1 MEEVVFG
8 KRCWKEVVHIC
19 CFWRGGSPA
28 NRRNDE
34 GKRRLEGTGVKN
46 ELTGR
51 MKQSGKGKILQLFLL
66 PLKNFSSWRF
76 YVVLITIIF
85 KQKTER
91 CKSFPVSVCLRNDL
105 LNCVSLSSFFVPN
118 LSPFTLTDYPLAS
131 TCRSQLCTYSAQL
144 TQDPL
149 NQRRYYKKRFC
160 GSAWGYALM

>member
-1 MEEVVFG
+1 MFCSGSLWYGCFMEEVVFG

-34 GKRRLEGTGVKN
+34 GKRRLEGTEVKN

-105 LNCVSLSSFFVPN
+105 LNCMSLFLLSLSRICHLLPWQIIPLRQPAEVSYAPILPN
-118 LSPFTLTDYPLAS
+118 LRKTH
-131 TCRSQLCTYSAQL
+131 
-144 TQDPL
+144 
-149 NQRRYYKKRFC
+149 
-160 GSAWGYALM
+160 